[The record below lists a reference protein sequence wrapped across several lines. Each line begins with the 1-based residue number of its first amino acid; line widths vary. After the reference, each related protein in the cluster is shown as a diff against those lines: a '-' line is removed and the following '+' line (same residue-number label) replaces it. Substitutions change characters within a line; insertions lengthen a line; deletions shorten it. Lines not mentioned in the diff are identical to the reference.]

1 MVKRD
6 DEWAHKA
13 RFADMETFGGNG
25 DRDHSGQAKKFRP
38 QLYDVAAA
46 EAGKL
51 PVRSCVQV
59 TASSSCWRTSD
70 QISWQERTAKVN
82 RAFTWAKT
90 AEGRR
95 TRI

>member
-1 MVKRD
+1 MMSGHTNRD
-6 DEWAHKA
+6 LLTWKPLVA
-13 RFADMETFGGNG
+13 TVTGITQ
-25 DRDHSGQAKKFRP
+25 DRQKKFRP

-59 TASSSCWRTSD
+59 TASSSCWRISD

-82 RAFTWAKT
+82 RALTWA
-90 AEGRR
+90 
-95 TRI
+95 